1 MQFDD
6 MIITFNDQN
15 NRLLKVEDKVSLTLL
30 INKWR

>member
-6 MIITFNDQN
+6 VIITFNGQN

>member
-6 MIITFNDQN
+6 MTITFNDQN
-15 NRLLKVEDKVSLTLL
+15 NKLLKVEDKVSLTLL